1 MNRLKIMCFLL
12 AMAMLLLS
20 ACGKEQRTVICDG
33 CGAQIQVDADSN
45 ITDEWIL
52 FCDTC
57 EKDLFGEDG
66 IVPKA

>member
-52 FCDTC
+52 FCGTC
-57 EKDLFGEDG
+57 EKELFGEEG